1 MERLHEPIVSNV
13 SAPCCRVVCA
23 SKTTLCCKRS
33 QLETPVA
40 GRHTSKLLRHLF
52 GEVPNE
58 EAVHKIVIVRFELSK
73 GVL

>member
-1 MERLHEPIVSNV
+1 M
-13 SAPCCRVVCA
+13 VCA
-23 SKTTLCCKRS
+23 KHTRLGCKRS

-58 EAVHKIVIVRFELSK
+58 KAVHKIIIVCFELSK